1 MKYIINET
9 QHRQDGE
16 INVVATVVRG
26 SFASGLSY
34 YHDRIAKNVVDEN
47 FASVDILLTD
57 EAMQDVE
64 NGYAHIHDG
73 IVEQR

>member
-47 FASVDILLTD
+47 YTSVDILLTD
-57 EAMQDVE
+57 EAMLKVE
-64 NGYAHIHDG
+64 NGHAHIEG
-73 IVEQR
+73 GEVKLS

>member
-9 QHRQDGE
+9 QHRPDGE
-16 INVVATVVRG
+16 INIVTTVFRS

-34 YHDRIAKNVVDEN
+34 YHDRIAKNVMDEN
-47 FASVDILLTD
+47 YASVDILLTD
-57 EAMQDVE
+57 ENMVKVE

-73 IVEQR
+73 IVELS